1 MSDANMTGRF
11 IYHRRISFAETDM
24 AGVLHFAAYYC
35 IMEEAEHAFWRSIG
49 SCVLAEVDGREI
61 SWPRVATKCEYFAP
75 ARFEDELE
83 LGLVVVKVGQR
94 SITYEVE
101 FRRTGERL
109 AVGRT
114 TAVCCATGRGVFEP
128 IDIPSVLRTRLQQA
142 IESGG

>member
-1 MSDANMTGRF
+1 MSDGF

-49 SCVLAEVDGREI
+49 SCVLTEDHGREI
-61 SWPRVATKCEYFAP
+61 SWPRVATSCEYFAP
-75 ARFEDELE
+75 ARFEDELDVAF
-83 LGLVVVKVGQR
+83 VVVKVGQR
-94 SITYEVE
+94 SITYEAE

-109 AVGRT
+109 AAGRT

-128 IDIPSVLRTRLQQA
+128 IDIPSVLRSRLERA
-142 IESGG
+142 IASGG